1 MITPFIAKPGKWVGA
16 KTGMFMSRKN
26 ITNDAGYTDVD
37 WYRVEK

>member
-1 MITPFIAKPGKWVGA
+1 
-16 KTGMFMSRKN
+16 MFMSRKN